1 MAAGPPGNSY
11 KSKQF
16 CLAIRKLLSTTNNSD
31 WNKTMLLSF
40 FAYAF
45 VFVFGAA
52 IGSFLNV
59 CIFRLPEHHSI
70 VKPLSQCPHCQ
81 HPIRFYDNIPL
92 ISYLILKGRCRDCG
106 EKIALRYPLVEFI
119 TAILAVLLFGKFY
132 LTLNFLVF
140 FIFTAVLLVITFIDL
155 DYQIIPDVLTLPG
168 IPVFFLLAVFAV
180 KVPWMEAAI
189 GLLIGGG
196 VLLAIA
202 FGYELI
208 TKREGMGGGD
218 IKLLAM
224 IGGFLGWK
232 SLIFILLFSSFLGA
246 IIGIAVMV
254 IKKQDMKYAVP
265 FGPFLSAAAVAYL
278 FWGDAF
284 MRFLLMRSS

>member
-1 MAAGPPGNSY
+1 
-11 KSKQF
+11 
-16 CLAIRKLLSTTNNSD
+16 
-31 WNKTMLLSF
+31 MLVSI
-40 FAYAF
+40 FAFAF

-52 IGSFLNV
+52 VGSFLNV

-70 VKPLSQCPHCQ
+70 VKPLSQCPTCH

-92 ISYLILKGRCRDCG
+92 ISYLILKGKCHDCG
-106 EKIALRYPLVEFI
+106 EKISWRYPLVEFI
-119 TAILAVLLFGKFY
+119 TAILALLLFAKFY
-132 LTLNFLVF
+132 LTLNFLIF
-140 FIFTAVLLVITFIDL
+140 FIFTAVLIVITFIDL
-155 DYQIIPDVLTLPG
+155 DHQIIPDVLTLPG
-168 IPVFFLLAVFAV
+168 IPVFFLAAVFVV

-196 VLLAIA
+196 ILFAIA
-202 FGYELI
+202 YGYELI

-278 FWGDAF
+278 FWGDDF
-284 MRFLLMRSS
+284 MRFLLMRGN